1 MIKKIIAGI
10 IISCSLLLFLFFG
23 ALSLVNYNSVASN
36 FTSRL
41 GIANEN
47 IGKIKINKFPIPYL
61 AIESIKEEG
70 KLDLEEVK
78 VYFSFWSLIKFSPQ
92 ISRLEI
98 LDAKIYA
105 DSKMLNIYNNEE
117 LIDKFFK
124 YKLQN
129 INLNITNLNIINKQ
143 DYSILNFSNCSLK
156 KENLASNYIF
166 KTTNNELGTI
176 LGSINKNENIVNFS
190 FDIDNKDYNFK
201 LSQIYKDFK
210 LDSGSGEYNIKN
222 LALAMY
228 NILPDLSHILN
239 KLNQTDV
246 VNIKFNI
253 LNSEDAVE
261 LKDIVVESQFITG
274 GGVISIAKNDNTTG
288 TVNLN
293 FSKIDLNS
301 IVSSNT
307 PVTFNTAPSNIRFIF
322 ADKLLKINIAIDEVI
337 LSNNNTLEKVAFT
350 SSLSKGTLKIDECSG
365 SIKPGGEFKLLG
377 NVTQNSIRSMFDGQI
392 YLKHNDF
399 NSLLNILGFA
409 DITVKDAIP
418 FTLSSEL
425 KLTLIDLFFKDLLLK
440 TDNLSLSGNFS
451 GKFIAQTPHLNATL
465 SISSL
470 DLTKNSYPVISP
482 FIEFVQGLTK
492 DMKSLDY
499 PSKFIPIRT
508 NPYTI
513 NLDILVDGVK
523 YNDQIFDKMNLLA
536 KISPASVKI
545 SNLDLKTNNSYLSTS
560 WNLDAS
566 SVLPSL
572 TVEIK
577 DGSLS
582 TDLLSPA
589 KLLDLRNKLVNDY
602 SLDKVTLQIY
612 GNLSSLSQNNLV
624 LKNVKFYAVNNNNL
638 LQFNNIEAELLGGKL
653 QGSGNILLDP
663 YSLNFVYALNTID
676 LDKAS
681 ALLPKI
687 FAASEGEISISGSF
701 STNGNTLRNQLYN
714 LTSKS
719 QFAINVITVNNFNI
733 DSFIQKI
740 NNYDYNVSNLDKDI
754 NSAITTGQQRITG
767 ISGNIDLQ
775 KGIALLKDINF
786 VTQYSTGAASFAV
799 NIYNFDM
806 DSSNILSFYIPSS
819 LVKPD
824 PKNTSSNADKS
835 VLSNLSLKIQ
845 GNMFAPKKTFNS
857 SALKKLLIPQQ
868 TTTEETNLV
877 NH

>member
-41 GIANEN
+41 GIVNEN

-61 AIESIKEEG
+61 SIESIKEEG
-70 KLDLEEVK
+70 KLDLEEIK

-92 ISRLEI
+92 ISKLEI

-105 DSKMLNIYNNEE
+105 DSKMLNIYDHEE

-129 INLNITNLNIINKQ
+129 LNLHVTNLHIINKQ
-143 DYSILNFSNCSLK
+143 DYSILNFSYCSLK
-156 KENLASNYIF
+156 KENLSSNYIF
-166 KTTNNELGTI
+166 NTTSNELGI
-176 LGSINKNENIVNFS
+176 ISGSINKSDNIVNFS
-190 FDIDNKDYNFK
+190 FDIDNKDYNYR
-201 LSQIYKDFK
+201 LSQVYKESK

-228 NILPDLSHILN
+228 NILPDLSHIFN
-239 KLNQTDV
+239 KFNQTSV

-253 LNSEDAVE
+253 SNSEDVVE
-261 LKDIVVESQFITG
+261 LKDIAVESPFITG
-274 GGVISIAKNDNTTG
+274 GGNISIAKNDNTTS
-288 TVNLN
+288 TINLN

-301 IVSSNT
+301 IVSANT
-307 PVTFNTAPSNIRFIF
+307 PVTFSPASSNIRFIF
-322 ADKLLKINIAIDEVI
+322 ADKLLKLNIAIDEVI
-337 LSNNNTLEKVAFT
+337 LSDNNTWEKVAFT
-350 SSLSKGTLKIDECSG
+350 ASLSNGTLKIDECSG

-377 NVTQNSIRSMFDGQI
+377 NVTQNSIRSLFDGQI
-392 YLKHNDF
+392 YLQHNDL
-399 NSLLNILGFA
+399 NSLLNIVGFA

-425 KLTLIDLFFKDLLLK
+425 KLTLIDLSFKDFFLK
-440 TDNLSLSGNFS
+440 TDNLSLSGNFF
-451 GKFIAQTPHLNATL
+451 GKFIAQTPHFNTTLN
-465 SISSL
+465 ISSL
-470 DLTKNSYPVISP
+470 DLTGSSYPIISP
-482 FIEFVQGLTK
+482 LIEFVQGLTK

-499 PSKFIPIRT
+499 PGKFIPIRT
-508 NPYTI
+508 NPYLI
-513 NLDILVDGVK
+513 NLDILINGVK
-523 YNDQIFDKMNLLA
+523 YNDKIFDKINLLA
-536 KISPASVKI
+536 KISPASIKI
-545 SNLDLKTNNSYLSTS
+545 SNLDFKTNNSYLSTS
-560 WNLDAS
+560 WSLDAS

-589 KLLDLRNKLVNDY
+589 KLLDLRNELVNDY

-612 GNLSSLSQNNLV
+612 GNLSSLSLNDV
-624 LKNVKFYAVNNNNL
+624 VFKNIKFYVENNNNL

-653 QGSGNILLDP
+653 QGSGNILLNP
-663 YSLNFVYALNTID
+663 YSLNFVYALNMID
-676 LDKAS
+676 LDKVS
-681 ALLPKI
+681 VLLPKM
-687 FAASEGEISISGSF
+687 FVTSEGEISISGSL
-701 STNGNTLRNQLYN
+701 STHGNTLKNQLYN

-719 QFAINVITVNNFNI
+719 QFAINIITVNNFNI

-740 NNYDYNVSNLDKDI
+740 NNLEYNVSHLDKDI
-754 NSAITTGQQRITG
+754 NSAITTGQQRITD

-786 VTQYSTGAASFAV
+786 ITQYSEGVASFAV
-799 NIYNFDM
+799 NIYNFDI
-806 DSSNILSFYIPSS
+806 DSSNMLSFYIPSS
-819 LVKPD
+819 IVKPD
-824 PKNTSSNADKS
+824 AKNTSSNADKS
-835 VLSNLSLKIQ
+835 VLTNLSLRIQ
-845 GNMFAPKKTFNS
+845 GSMFAPKKTFDNS
-857 SALKKLLIPQQ
+857 QLKKLLIPQ
-868 TTTEETNLV
+868 TTIDETNLV

>member
-1 MIKKIIAGI
+1 M
-10 IISCSLLLFLFFG
+10 
-23 ALSLVNYNSVASN
+23 SLVNYNSVASN

-41 GIANEN
+41 GIANAN

-61 AIESIKEEG
+61 AIESITEEE
-70 KLDLEEVK
+70 KLDLEAVK

-92 ISRLEI
+92 ISKLEI

-129 INLNITNLNIINKQ
+129 INLNVTNINIINKQ
-143 DYSILNFSNCSLK
+143 DYSSLNFSNCSLK
-156 KENLASNYIF
+156 KEHLSSNYIF
-166 KTTNNELGTI
+166 KTTSNELGTI
-176 LGSINKNENIVNFS
+176 AGSINKSENIVNFS

-201 LSQIYKDFK
+201 LSQVYQDFK
-210 LDSGSGEYNIKN
+210 LDSGNGEYNIKN

-239 KLNQTDV
+239 KLNQASV

-253 LNSEDAVE
+253 SNSEDAVE
-261 LKDIVVESQFITG
+261 LKDITVESPFIIG
-274 GGVISIAKNDNTTG
+274 GGNISIAKNDNTTG

-322 ADKLLKINIAIDEVI
+322 ADKSLKINIIIDEVI
-337 LSNNNTLEKVAFT
+337 LSNNNILEKVEFT
-350 SSLSKGTLKIDECSG
+350 SSLSNGTLKIDECSG

-392 YLKHNDF
+392 YLKHNDL
-399 NSLLNILGFA
+399 NSLLNILDCA
-409 DITVKDAIP
+409 DITVKEAIP

-440 TDNLSLSGNFS
+440 TDNLSLSGNFF

-465 SISSL
+465 NISSL
-470 DLTKNSYPVISP
+470 DLTGSSYPIISP
-482 FIEFVQGLTK
+482 LIAFIQGLTK

-499 PSKFIPIRT
+499 PGKFITIRT
-508 NPYTI
+508 NPYII
-513 NLDILVDGVK
+513 NLDILINGVK
-523 YNDQIFDKMNLLA
+523 YNDQIFDKINLLA
-536 KISPASVKI
+536 KISPANIRI
-545 SNLDLKTNNSYLSTS
+545 SNLDFKINNSYLSTS

-577 DGSLS
+577 DGNLS

-612 GNLSSLSQNNLV
+612 GNLSSLSQNDLI

-653 QGSGNILLDP
+653 QGSGNILLNP
-663 YSLNFVYALNTID
+663 YSLNFVYGLNMID

-687 FAASEGEISISGSF
+687 FATSEGNISISGSF
-701 STNGNTLRNQLYN
+701 STNGNTLQNQLYN

-719 QFAINVITVNNFNI
+719 QFAINISTINNFNI

-740 NNYDYNVSNLDKDI
+740 NNFDYNVLNLDKDI

-767 ISGNIDLQ
+767 ISGNINLQ

-786 VTQYSTGAASFAV
+786 VTQYSTGTASFKV

-819 LVKPD
+819 LVKSD
-824 PKNTSSNADKS
+824 TKNTSSNADKS
-835 VLSNLSLKIQ
+835 VLSNLSVRIQ
-845 GNMFAPKKTFNS
+845 GSMFAPKKTFDS
-857 SALKKLLIPQQ
+857 SQLKKLLIPQ
-868 TTTEETNLV
+868 TTTETTNLV
-877 NH
+877 NHSK